1 MFQKLS
7 RAEDRYKEIEQLMTL
22 PDIISDNKE
31 YSRLIKEYKALE
43 PIIEKYR
50 EYKAREKEMRES
62 DEMMRD
68 STLDADLRA
77 LAEEEFKLHRVTC
90 EALTEELR
98 MLLVPR
104 DPNDSRNVII
114 EIRQGAGGEEAAL
127 FAADLYRMYSMY
139 AASKGFKIEVVTLN
153 ETELGGIKEI
163 NFMVMGDGA
172 YSRFKFESG
181 VHRVQ
186 RIPVTESNGR
196 IQTSTVTVAVLPEA
210 EEVEVEVNPADIKI
224 ESCKSSG
231 AGGQHINKTESAVR
245 LTHKPTG
252 IVIECDQERSQLQN
266 KEKAMKILYTKLYD
280 MKEREQNEKIASTRK
295 SQV

>member
-22 PDIISDNKE
+22 PHIVSDNKE

-50 EYKAREKEMRES
+50 EYKAREKEMRDS

-68 STLDADLRA
+68 SSLDPDFRS
-77 LAEEEFKLHRVTC
+77 LAEEEFKLHREAC
-90 EALTEELR
+90 EELTEQLR

-139 AASKGFKIEVVTLN
+139 ATSKGFKLEWL
-153 ETELGGIKEI
+153 LS
-163 NFMVMGDGA
+163 M
-172 YSRFKFESG
+172 
-181 VHRVQ
+181 
-186 RIPVTESNGR
+186 
-196 IQTSTVTVAVLPEA
+196 
-210 EEVEVEVNPADIKI
+210 
-224 ESCKSSG
+224 
-231 AGGQHINKTESAVR
+231 
-245 LTHKPTG
+245 KP
-252 IVIECDQERSQLQN
+252 SL
-266 KEKAMKILYTKLYD
+266 A
-280 MKEREQNEKIASTRK
+280 A
-295 SQV
+295 